1 MIQVINRALDILEYI
16 AKDPESPKP
25 LGEIAADLNLNAGTC
40 ANIIKTMV
48 TRKYIDKL
56 GKQKGYCLG
65 SKAYEIT
72 GNAGYQKELVD
83 ASREQMELLT
93 SRMNENSLL
102 CVLKGDIRSVI
113 FRVQSKNYLQANTAT
128 EKKAYDTA
136 SGRLLLAMMTE
147 PEIDKFIDKYG
158 APAKGEWEGVTDLK
172 TLIKNLK
179 KINSQGYAIQTTVNQ
194 IVGIALPVYQGD
206 KVIAALSVY
215 MPSLRFNNLKKMDI
229 IKQIKKATDL
239 IGAKLS

>member
-16 AKDPESPKP
+16 AKDPENPKP
-25 LGEIAADLNLNAGTC
+25 LGEIAEDLNLNAGTC

-48 TRKYIDKL
+48 ARKYLDKL
-56 GKQKGYCLG
+56 DKQKGYCLG

-72 GNAGYQKELVD
+72 GNAGYQKDLVD

-93 SRMNENSLL
+93 SKMNENSLL

-136 SGRLLLAMMTE
+136 SGRLLLAMKTE
-147 PEIDKFIDKYG
+147 PEIEKYIAKYG
-158 APAKGEWEGVTDLK
+158 VPAKGEWDGVTD
-172 TLIKNLK
+172 IKSLTRNLK
-179 KINSQGYAIQTTVNQ
+179 KINSQGYAVQTTVNQ
-194 IVGIALPVYQGD
+194 IVGIALPIFKED

-215 MPSLRFNNLKKMDI
+215 MPSLRFNNLKKIDI
-229 IKQIKKATDL
+229 IRHIKKATEI